1 MIAFIV
7 HVLQELTLDEARE
20 LERWLDED
28 DGGRHLSARLAGD
41 YNLDS
46 GVRDTG
52 NADILRPDVV
62 STSLALKAGLMAIEV
77 ESQWH
82 TDAQGNVR
90 RLGDLKT
97 SRRGHHVT
105 IGFFTDSQMLPMN
118 P

>member
-1 MIAFIV
+1 M

-28 DGGRHLSARLAGD
+28 DEGRHLSACLAGD
-41 YNLDS
+41 YNFDS
-46 GVRDTG
+46 SVRETG
-52 NADILRPDVV
+52 NADILRPDVA
-62 STSLALKAGLMAIEV
+62 STSLALKAGLMTFEV

-82 TDAQGNVR
+82 TDAVGNVR

-97 SRRGHHVT
+97 SRRGHLVT
-105 IGFFTDSQMLPMN
+105 IGFVTDSQMLPMN